1 MIGSLHHIGIAV
13 SNLEQALH
21 RYEAAGFHAGPAE
34 VVESEGV
41 RLAFV
46 RSGETLLELLE
57 SLRGDGVI
65 ATFISKR
72 GEGLHHLAFH
82 TQDIRAAMS
91 ELRAHGFNVLDA
103 QPRRGHG
110 GRLVAFVHPK
120 SFHGVLLELVQ
131 E

>member
-21 RYEAAGFHAGPAE
+21 RYEAAGFRAGPPE

-57 SLRGDGVI
+57 SLRPDGVI
-65 ATFISKR
+65 ATFIAKR

-82 TQDIRAAMS
+82 TPDIRAAMAD
-91 ELRAHGFNVLDA
+91 LRVRGFQLLDEE
-103 QPRRGHG
+103 PRRGHH
-110 GRLVAFVHPK
+110 GRLVAFIHPK
-120 SFHGVLLELVQ
+120 SAHGVLLELVQ
-131 E
+131 K